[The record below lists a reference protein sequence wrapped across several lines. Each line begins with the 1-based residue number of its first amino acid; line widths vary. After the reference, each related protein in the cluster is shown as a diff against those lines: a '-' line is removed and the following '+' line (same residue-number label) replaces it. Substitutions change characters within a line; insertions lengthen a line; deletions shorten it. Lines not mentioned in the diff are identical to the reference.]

1 MKLLQ
6 KNYSKIKKHIRN
18 INAHNKQ
25 KGKHGKAFENFLA
38 EQFNFPKYEQHN
50 AEVDFPA
57 EIVAQGN
64 VPEEFQGNWEVK
76 YYNIKTDYISLGD
89 VERKLK
95 SFNKGLIVVV
105 GSYDGDPSNL
115 VDVQVFKIKTNKEI
129 LKMKKIWIQASQ
141 YVKNRAFS
149 LDKTKELCSSI
160 NKMHHGTFSLNN
172 TSREKRWSN
181 SKQRW
186 ENEAR
191 QISLRAKMSQLL
203 QIA

>member
-6 KNYSKIKKHIRN
+6 KNYSKIGKHIRN
-18 INAHNKQ
+18 IKAHNKQ

-64 VPEEFQGNWEVK
+64 VPEELQGNWEVK
-76 YYNIKTDYISLGD
+76 YYNIKNAFISLGD

-95 SFNKGLIVVV
+95 SFNKGLVVVV
-105 GSYDGDPSNL
+105 GFHDGDPNNL
-115 VDVQVFKIKTNKEI
+115 VDVQFFKIKVNKEI
-129 LKMKKIWIQASQ
+129 QKMKTIWSQASQ

-149 LDKTKELCSSI
+149 LGETRELCSSI

-186 ENEAR
+186 QKEAR
-191 QISLRAKMSQLL
+191 QVSLRARMSELP